1 MLQCIFLD
9 TKDSEVFIVRVLR
22 WVLII
27 GVAIAII
34 AAVFATAYGWIL
46 SQTIYIETYN
56 VKADVNFWATWTL
69 KNQLFTASLLLAI
82 MSSLFTNW
90 SHSTFL
96 SFLSS
101 LTQTGPATRIK
112 LGTKTAIGW
121 RILELGA
128 FFLYYISIGGY
139 AITGQNV
146 AFLMMLAGDGSISIS
161 SGQFATLF
169 ALPFAP
175 GTSAQ
180 SIQDLIPAMEAYQ
193 LYLGLISTLIFLTA
207 ARLVL
212 SLLTDLMMQRRDIY
226 IIVSKGLLIASL
238 VILMEILGVPMWT
251 VNAGTWMSYLALII
265 ALGSCLFG
273 SFAFMVIRVRSG
285 DVRQRLKTKIA
296 SLENDLARLQGEL
309 LSLKQEYESGALTA
323 DDYRTRVGH
332 LMEDRANIANEL
344 RRLKLERLI
353 PIGNNPRTFTLLTV
367 FLIAIVVMLPLTQG
381 FYYGIQMNG
390 DKYVDWK
397 FNLQT
402 HKEIELTNWAAG
414 LSNLQIKSL
423 DDLTSNATPASEIAT
438 LGTVRQWDETA
449 SYLRMRNQIGANWM
463 QLADSDIVFF
473 KNHEYWVA
481 PLTFELST
489 SWTSF
494 INQYIIYTHTE
505 GLIVLDAF
513 SGDLIEDDNLV
524 ALLNRTDDINFYYGE
539 GTGFSTNVFV
549 NVQNF
554 QEVGNTSYSGT
565 PDYTL
570 RGFESFYYLMTLGP
584 AAWSYLGQDMDMLV
598 QRDVSTRVNSILLQ
612 GLTADNDPYIVIDP
626 NGNIYYAVSIYIDYD
641 LATGYAHENYM
652 RFLGVVLVNIGNGEM
667 DFYESPTATDDF
679 FLDQTYRS
687 YYDWKETPDWLQ
699 SQIKWPEDLYERQ
712 LDVAYIYHVNNP
724 NVWLGGVDFHQSPT
738 DSDTRY
744 VIMTIEGEERFIAY
758 HNAEFKL
765 STGAESAHNLAG
777 IYVMG
782 CGDKNF
788 GQMTFYRAGESG
800 ASNWLGPTA
809 VVQAFETND
818 QVRTQ
823 LQLWGKHRY
832 GNRLLYHLGGDLF
845 FVVPVFLEVETS
857 TNTVI
862 QKLGGVGLVDAQTGE
877 RVELGDNVIEA
888 YYKMFGLLNQTTI
901 EEGQVGF
908 ESATFSPVT
917 IDSGD
922 FTNLVTLMRN
932 NDNVTHHLY
941 LDIVT
946 PPTNLQYTANFSI
959 QWHGLDVTPVLGAN
973 NATFTLDI
981 GNVGPGDSYGTSPA
995 VTVFLASGT
1004 VFQQFL
1010 VQVILRTDEGVVD
1023 QINLFLSVT

>member
-1 MLQCIFLD
+1 M
-9 TKDSEVFIVRVLR
+9 RVLR
-22 WVLII
+22 WVLLI
-27 GVAIAII
+27 GI
-34 AAVFATAYGWIL
+34 AAVIILAIAATVYGWFL
-46 SQTIYIETYN
+46 GQTIYLHTYA
-56 VKADVNFWATWTL
+56 VKANVNYWATWTL
-69 KNQLFTASLLLAI
+69 KNNIFTASLLLAI
-82 MSSLFTNW
+82 LSSLITIW
-90 SHSTFL
+90 SRSSFL
-96 SFLSS
+96 SFLAA
-101 LTQTGPATRIK
+101 LTQTGSAVKTT
-112 LGTKTAIGW
+112 LDTKTTIVW
-121 RILELGA
+121 RVLEFGA
-128 FFLYYISIGGY
+128 FFLYYVSIGGY

-146 AFLMMLAGDGSISIS
+146 AFLLMLASDGSISIS
-161 SGQFATLF
+161 SEQFATLF

-180 SIQDLIPAMEAYQ
+180 SIQDLIPAIEAYQ
-193 LYLGLISTLIFLTA
+193 LYLGLVATLIFVTA
-207 ARLVL
+207 ARLVI
-212 SLLTDLMMQRRDIY
+212 SFLTDLMMQRRDIY
-226 IIVSKGLLIASL
+226 VIISKTLLIASL
-238 VILMEILGVPMWT
+238 VALLEILSVPMWT

-265 ALGSCLFG
+265 ALFACLFG

-285 DVRQRLKTKIA
+285 DVRQRLKTKIS
-296 SLENDLARLQGEL
+296 SLENDLVRLQGEL
-309 LSLKQEYESGALTA
+309 MSLKQEYESAALTA
-323 DDYRTRVGH
+323 DEYRTRVGH

-353 PIGNNPRTFTLLTV
+353 PIGNNPRAFTILSI
-367 FLIAIVVMLPLTQG
+367 FLIAIVIMLPLTQG

-397 FNLQT
+397 FNYET

-414 LSNLQIKSL
+414 LSDLQIKSL
-423 DDLTSNATPASEIAT
+423 DDLTSNATPASEIET
-438 LGTVRQWDETA
+438 LGTVRQWDQTA

-463 QLADSDIVFF
+463 QLADSDIVYF
-473 KNHEYWVA
+473 KNHEYWIA

-489 SWTSF
+489 SWTNF

-505 GLIVLDAF
+505 GMIVLDAF
-513 SGDLIEDDNLV
+513 SGDLVENDDLV
-524 ALLNRTDDINFYYGE
+524 ALLNRTEDINFYYGE
-539 GTGFSTNVFV
+539 GTGFSGSVFV

-554 QEVGNTSYSGT
+554 QEVGNGTFSGD

-570 RGFESFYYLMTLGP
+570 RGFESFYYLLTLGP
-584 AAWSYLGQDMDMLV
+584 SAWSYLGQDMDMLV
-598 QRDVSTRVNSILLQ
+598 ERDVSSRVNSILLQ
-612 GLTADNDPYIVIDP
+612 GLSADNDPYIVIDP
-626 NGNIYYAVSIYIDYD
+626 SGNIYYAISIFIDYD

-652 RFLGVVLVNIGNGEM
+652 RFLGVVLVGIENGEM
-667 DFYESPTATDDF
+667 NFYESPTATDDF
-679 FLDQTYRS
+679 FLDNTYRS
-687 YYDWKETPDWLQ
+687 YYDWKATPDWLQ

-712 LDVAYIYHVNNP
+712 LQIAYIYHVTDP
-724 NVWLGGVDFHQSPT
+724 NVWLGGVDFHQDPD

-765 STGAESAHNLAG
+765 SAGAESAHNLAG

-782 CGDKNF
+782 CGDKDF

-800 ASNWLGPTA
+800 SSNWLGPTA

-818 QVRTQ
+818 EVRTQ

-862 QKLGGVGLVDAQTGE
+862 QKLGGVGLVDARTGE

-888 YYKMFGLLNQTTI
+888 YYKMFGLLNQTVI
-901 EEGQVGF
+901 EEGEVGF
-908 ESATFSPVT
+908 ESAIFSPTT
-917 IDSGD
+917 IISGD
-922 FTNLVTLMRN
+922 FTSLVTLMRN
-932 NDNVTHHLY
+932 NDNVSHHLY

-946 PPTNLQYTANFSI
+946 PPTNMQYTANFSI
-959 QWHGLDVTPVLGAN
+959 QWHGSDVTPILGTS

-981 GNVGPGDSYGTSPA
+981 GNVGSGDLYGTSPS
-995 VTVFLASGT
+995 VTVSLASGT

-1010 VQVILRTDEGVVD
+1010 IQVILRTEAGVVD
-1023 QINLFLSVT
+1023 QINLFLTVT